1 MADIRVRVAHER
13 RALVER
19 LSGKSGPFDTM
30 ADVLIFA
37 SAVGAYEDVF
47 TPIERPAGDSIR
59 MEVFERRNYRAAI
72 DLLAVRHTNGPTIL
86 GDSAEQT
93 RERIKVFEGY
103 ATGGLSVLDREL
115 KGVLDSDLLVEL
127 LLVMERAKDAGD
139 TDEGDDDGFDL
150 TRFVKR

>member
-1 MADIRVRVAHER
+1 MADIRVKVAHER

-37 SAVGAYEDVF
+37 SAVGAFEDVF
-47 TPIERPAGDSIR
+47 TPIERPASDPIR
-59 MEVFERRNYRAAI
+59 MEVFEKRNYRAAI
-72 DLLAVRHTNGPTIL
+72 DLLAVRHTGSPAIL

-93 RERIKVFEGY
+93 RERINVFEGY
-103 ATGGLSVLDREL
+103 ATGGLGVLARDL
-115 KGVLDSDLLVEL
+115 KGVMDSDLLVEL
-127 LLVMERAKDAGD
+127 LLVMGRPRDASTGVGD
-139 TDEGDDDGFDL
+139 DEGLDL